1 MARDVPTVMGV
12 VPGDELGTTLMH
24 EHVFVLDPQ
33 LDRDLPHPEWDEEAA
48 VAAARDTFA
57 RLAELGIRTVVDLTV
72 PGIGRDVARVRRA
85 AEGAPIHI
93 VAATGWYATHAL
105 PPYFGTH
112 GPGRL
117 LAGADPL
124 EELFVRDLEEGIAG
138 TGVRAAVVKVVSDV
152 AGLTPDVTRVFS
164 AAAAAHRRTGAPIMT
179 HSHAA
184 SHGGVPQQDLLAA
197 HGVALDRVVIG
208 HCGDTDD
215 LDYLRRLADRGSYL
229 GFDRF
234 GMEHVQSDEV
244 RIATLLALLELGYAE
259 RIVLS
264 HDAAVFSRVT
274 PPSWRARVTPRWR
287 MDHLPT
293 TVLPRLSDAGVDDAT
308 LATLMVANPRRILEA
323 A

>member
-1 MARDVPTVMGV
+1 MAHDVPTVTGV

-33 LDRDLPHPEWDEEAA
+33 LDRDLPHPEWDEQAA
-48 VAAARDTFA
+48 VDAARDTFA
-57 RLAELGIRTVVDLTV
+57 RLAALGIDTVVDLTV
-72 PGIGRDVARVRRA
+72 PGLGRDVARVRRA
-85 AEGAPIHI
+85 AEGGPVRV
-93 VAATGWYATHAL
+93 VAATGWYATHVL
-105 PPYFGTH
+105 PPFFGTH

-124 EELFVRDLEEGIAG
+124 EELFVRDLEDGIAG
-138 TGVRAAVVKVVSDV
+138 TGIRAAVVKVVSDV
-152 AGLTPDVTRVFS
+152 AGMTPDVSRVFS

-184 SHGGVPQQDLLAA
+184 SHGGLPQQDALAA
-197 HGVALDRVVIG
+197 QGVPLDRVVIG

-215 LDYLRRLADRGSYL
+215 LDYLLRLADRGSYL

-244 RIATLLALLELGYAE
+244 RLSTLLALLERGYAP

-274 PPSWRARVTPRWR
+274 PPSWRARATPRWR
-287 MDHLPT
+287 MDHLST
-293 TVLPRLSDAGVDDAT
+293 AVLPRLRAAGVDEPT
-308 LATLMVANPRRILEA
+308 LDTLMVANPRRILA
-323 A
+323 DA